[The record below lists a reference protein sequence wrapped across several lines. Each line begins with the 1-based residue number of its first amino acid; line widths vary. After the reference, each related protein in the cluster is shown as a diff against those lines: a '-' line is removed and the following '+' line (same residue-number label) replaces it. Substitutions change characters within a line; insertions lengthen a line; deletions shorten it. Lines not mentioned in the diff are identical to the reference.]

1 MNSTFLNALSSIM
14 NNESTTGAVYNPQ
27 PITNTQPV
35 ANTGNSL
42 NQIIVSKKMLEAM
55 ERSNGGNGMIDPQK
69 FNKVIFQLRSFE
81 ERHDMPVYNYILSG
95 FTDINSFRVE
105 SVDIDSTSGTYKEN
119 KLVVAKVTGNDM
131 EIIAIIKGKVTL

>member
-1 MNSTFLNALSSIM
+1 MNSTFLNALSDIM
-14 NNESTTGAVYNPQ
+14 NTESTGAVYNPQ
-27 PITNTQPV
+27 PITNTQLV

-55 ERSNGGNGMIDPQK
+55 ERSSGGNGVIDPQK

-131 EIIAIIKGKVTL
+131 EIIALIKGKVSL

>member
-1 MNSTFLNALSSIM
+1 MNSTFLNALSDVM
-14 NNESTTGAVYNPQ
+14 NKESNGAVYNPQ

-35 ANTGNSL
+35 ANNTGNSL

-131 EIIAIIKGKVTL
+131 EIIALIKGKVTL

>member
-1 MNSTFLNALSSIM
+1 MNSTFLNALSDVM
-14 NNESTTGAVYNPQ
+14 NKESTGAVYNPQ

-35 ANTGNSL
+35 ANNTGNIP

-55 ERSNGGNGMIDPQK
+55 ERTNSGNGMIDPKK
-69 FNKVIFQLRSFE
+69 FNKVMVQLRLFE
-81 ERHDMPVYNYILSG
+81 ERHGMPAYGYILSG

-131 EIIAIIKGKVTL
+131 EIIALIKGKVTL

>member
-1 MNSTFLNALSSIM
+1 MNSTFLNALSDIM
-14 NNESTTGAVYNPQ
+14 NNESNGAVYNPQ

-35 ANTGNSL
+35 ANTCNSL

-55 ERSNGGNGMIDPQK
+55 EKSSGGNGVIDPQK
-69 FNKVIFQLRSFE
+69 FNKVMFQLRSFE
-81 ERHDMPVYNYILSG
+81 ERHDMPVYDYILSG

-105 SVDIDSTSGTYKEN
+105 SVDIDSTNGTYKEN

-131 EIIAIIKGKVTL
+131 EIIALIKGKVTL